1 MWGKRHTNKRF
12 LYSQTVKHLLF
23 FGYGNPGRGDDALG
37 PLCVEKTILSDCKAV
52 SCRIDMQLLVE
63 HVTDLQ
69 DQDEII
75 FVDADMRCVEP
86 FEFSAI
92 FAQKDDSYTSHAI
105 TPAALLYVYRLV
117 YQREP
122 PAAFLL
128 RIRGYD
134 FALGDR
140 LSKKAAINLEAAIQ
154 FIDRRYLHL

>member
-1 MWGKRHTNKRF
+1 MAKI
-12 LYSQTVKHLLF
+12 LL

-37 PLCVEKTILSDCKAV
+37 PLLVERFRRPQRAHVRVQT
-52 SCRIDMQLLVE
+52 DMQLLIE

-69 DQDEII
+69 GCGQVV
-75 FVDADMRCVEP
+75 FADADVGCAEP
-86 FEFSAI
+86 FHFSAI
-92 FAQKDDSYTSHAI
+92 QAQQDDSYTSHAI

-122 PAAFLL
+122 PATFLL